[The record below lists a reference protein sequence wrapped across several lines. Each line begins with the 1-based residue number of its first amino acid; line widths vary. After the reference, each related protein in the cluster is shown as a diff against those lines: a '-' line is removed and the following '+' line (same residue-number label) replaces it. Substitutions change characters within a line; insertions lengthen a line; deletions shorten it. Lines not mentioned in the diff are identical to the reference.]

1 MIRYSVLLVLYKEWV
16 PHMRHQSQHQAVGDL
31 NGAGAQKS
39 LVSVGKI
46 PRSYV
51 PRIEMISHFTFLT
64 FYSHIRLDN
73 KLQVANVYG
82 LEISYK
88 STKPSQGMKRSV
100 FVLATCSWTLQ
111 PILRL
116 LPIRNK
122 LQTDSL
128 VFHWVIK
135 LKSNKIRINTIF
147 LN

>member
-1 MIRYSVLLVLYKEWV
+1 MPMIIYSVLPVLYKEWV
-16 PHMRHQSQHQAVGDL
+16 PHMRHQSQHQTVGDL

-64 FYSHIRLDN
+64 FYSHIRLNN

-82 LEISYK
+82 LEISYN

-100 FVLATCSWTLQ
+100 FVLPTLSCTLR
-111 PILRL
+111 PIRL

-122 LQTDSL
+122 LQIDYL
-128 VFHWVIK
+128 VFH
-135 LKSNKIRINTIF
+135 
-147 LN
+147 

>member
-1 MIRYSVLLVLYKEWV
+1 MPMISYSVLLVLYKEWV
-16 PHMRHQSQHQAVGDL
+16 PHMRHQSQHQTVGNL
-31 NGAGAQKS
+31 NGARAQKS

-64 FYSHIRLDN
+64 FYSHIHLDN

-82 LEISYK
+82 LEISFN

-100 FVLATCSWTLQ
+100 FVLPTLSCTLQ
-111 PILRL
+111 PIRL

-122 LQTDSL
+122 LQTDYL

-135 LKSNKIRINTIF
+135 LK
-147 LN
+147 